1 MLKHRIAQIALVA
14 LLAGVSAGCGA
25 SRPYKYYELDVT
37 APAAAQATPYPIT
50 LLVGRVATPQLYRDS
65 RIVYGSGPVQL
76 GTYEYNRWAEM
87 PSDMIQQALI
97 SALRSTGQYRSVT
110 AVGSASRGDFLLRSQ
125 LYSLYEVDQ
134 PQVAGRFSMQI
145 ELFDSKSGATV
156 WSDTYSHDEPVQGK
170 AVGDVVEAI
179 NRNVR
184 AGMQQFAMH
193 LGQYFA
199 AHPPQPPAAQ

>member
-1 MLKHRIAQIALVA
+1 MLKSCIAQIALVA
-14 LLAGVSAGCGA
+14 LLVGISAGCGA

-50 LLVGRVATPQLYRDS
+50 LLVGRVATPLLYRDS

-76 GTYEYNRWAEM
+76 GTYEYNRWAQM
-87 PSDMIQQALI
+87 PSDMIQEALI

-110 AVGSASRGDFLLRSQ
+110 AVGSTARGDFVLRSQ

-134 PQVAGRFSMQI
+134 PQIAGRFSMQV

-156 WSDTYSHDEPVQGK
+156 WSDTYSHDEPVEGK

-184 AGMQQFAMH
+184 AGMQQLTAH
-193 LGQYFA
+193 LAQYFA

>member
-1 MLKHRIAQIALVA
+1 VLKHRIAQIALVA
-14 LLAGVSAGCGA
+14 MLVGISAGCGA
-25 SRPYKYYELDVT
+25 SRPYKYYQLDVS
-37 APAAAQATPYPIT
+37 APAPAQATPYPIT
-50 LLVGRVATPQLYRDS
+50 ILVARVATPELYRDS

-97 SALRSTGQYRSVT
+97 SALRGTGQYRSVT
-110 AVGSASRGDFLLRSQ
+110 AVGSTARGDFLLRSQ

-134 PQVAGRFSMQI
+134 PQVAGRFSMQL
-145 ELFDSKSGATV
+145 ELFDSKSGVTI
-156 WSDTYSHDEPVQGK
+156 WSDTYSHDEPVEGK

-184 AGMQQFAMH
+184 AGMQQLTTH

>member
-1 MLKHRIAQIALVA
+1 VLKHRIAQIALVA
-14 LLAGVSAGCGA
+14 SLAGISAGCGA
-25 SRPYKYYELDVT
+25 SRPYKYFQLDVS
-37 APAAAQATPYPIT
+37 APTPAQAIPYPIT
-50 LLVGRVATPQLYRDS
+50 ILVGRVATPQLYRDS

-97 SALRSTGQYRSVT
+97 SALRGTGQYRSVT
-110 AVGSASRGDFLLRSQ
+110 AVGSTSRGDFLLRSQ

-134 PQVAGRFSMQI
+134 PQVAGRFSIQV

-156 WSDTYSHDEPVQGK
+156 WSDTYSHDEPVEGK
-170 AVGDVVEAI
+170 SVGDVVEAI

-184 AGMQQFAMH
+184 AGMQQLTTH

>member
-14 LLAGVSAGCGA
+14 LLVGISAGCGA
-25 SRPYKYYELDVT
+25 SRPYKYYQLDVS
-37 APAAAQATPYPIT
+37 APAPAQASPYPIT
-50 LLVGRVATPQLYRDS
+50 ILVGRVATPQLYRDS

-76 GTYEYNRWAEM
+76 GTYEYNRWSEM

-97 SALRSTGQYRSVT
+97 SALRGTGQYRSVT

-134 PQVAGRFSMQI
+134 PQVVGRFSMQV

-156 WSDTYSHDEPVQGK
+156 WSDTYSHDEPVEGK
-170 AVGDVVEAI
+170 SVGDVVEAI

-184 AGMQQFAMH
+184 AGMQQLTTH

>member
-1 MLKHRIAQIALVA
+1 VLKSRVAQIALVA
-14 LLAGVSAGCGA
+14 LLAGISAGCGA

-76 GTYEYNRWAEM
+76 GTYEYNRWAQM
-87 PSDMIQQALI
+87 PSDMIQEALI

-110 AVGSASRGDFLLRSQ
+110 AVGSSARGDFVLRSQ

-134 PQVAGRFSMQI
+134 PQIAGRFSMQI
-145 ELFDSKSGATV
+145 ELFDSKSGVTI
-156 WSDTYSHDEPVQGK
+156 WSDTYSHDEPVEGK

-184 AGMQQFAMH
+184 AGMQQLTTH